1 MKHLKI
7 FTDGGSRGNPGPSA
21 IGIVIKDEKG
31 RVVYRKGEMIGPATN
46 NQAEYYA
53 LIHALNRLDKD
64 KEGVGAVDFFLDS
77 KLVVCQMQG
86 KFKVKSPA
94 VKNLWLEAKQKEI
107 ALEIPVKYHLIPREL
122 NFEADKL
129 LNQALNLS

>member
-1 MKHLKI
+1 MKRLKI

-21 IGIVIKDEKG
+21 IGVVIKDGEEAI
-31 RVVYRKGEMIGPATN
+31 YRKGETIGLATN
-46 NQAEYYA
+46 NQAEYRA
-53 LIHALNRLDKD
+53 LIHALGWIAKSGE
-64 KEGVGAVDFFLDS
+64 KIAQVDFFLDS
-77 KLVVCQMQG
+77 RLVVCQMQG

-107 ALEIPVKYHLIPREL
+107 ALETPVRYHLIPREL

-129 LNQALNLS
+129 LNQALDLS